1 MLLGL
6 FVPTPTLFTKT
17 SYHLQSVCVP
27 RPKPASLSLSI
38 LPSETCSLALIDAQ
52 NDTQNHSKPST
63 VASSYTFTE
72 KFCNLSK
79 YGNPKFWVPEEG
91 ETFFSHLMGC
101 FFYLKVLFL
110 GIWTVLFGV

>member
-79 YGNPKFWVPEEG
+79 YGNPKKAAKPIILLDESGFISQFLWRVI
-91 ETFFSHLMGC
+91 TAFCCFFS
-101 FFYLKVLFL
+101 
-110 GIWTVLFGV
+110 